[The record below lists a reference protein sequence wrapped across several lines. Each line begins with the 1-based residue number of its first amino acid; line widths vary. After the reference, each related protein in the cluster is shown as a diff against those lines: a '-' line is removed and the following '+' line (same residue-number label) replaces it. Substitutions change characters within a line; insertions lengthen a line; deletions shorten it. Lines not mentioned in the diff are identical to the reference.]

1 MVARVVTARA
11 ATAAFLKPVSPRE
24 PSQRDDPKVIV
35 VDDHELFRHGVIGL
49 LEERGI
55 PVAGE
60 AGLAADAIRLAEE
73 LGPCVVLMDLRLPG
87 MSGVEATQR
96 LAVVAPLAR
105 VLVLTVFVDDQHI
118 IDALLAG
125 ACGYVLKD
133 APIEQ
138 IVEGIRAAARGE
150 SLISP
155 RIASRLLRRLREPDE
170 IEVAVSDEVLT
181 PRELEVLT
189 LLSRGLDNS
198 EIAHALY
205 LSQHTVKNHVS
216 TILAKLQ
223 VENRI
228 QAAVR
233 AVRGGLV

>member
-1 MVARVVTARA
+1 VLVGRERSEEAE
-11 ATAAFLKPVSPRE
+11 PVSPASAGR
-24 PSQRDDPKVIV
+24 RDDPKVIV
-35 VDDHELFRHGVIGL
+35 VDDHELFRQGVVGL

-55 PVAGE
+55 EVVGE
-60 AGLAADAIRLAEE
+60 AGLAAEAIRLAEGI
-73 LGPCVVLMDLRLPG
+73 GPCVVLMDLRLPG
-87 MSGVEATQR
+87 MSGIEATQR
-96 LAVVAPLAR
+96 LTAVAPLAR

-138 IVEGIRAAARGE
+138 IVDGIRAAARGE

-155 RIASRLLRRLREPDE
+155 RIASRLVRRIREPDQME
-170 IEVAVSDEVLT
+170 PSVTREPLT
-181 PRELEVLT
+181 PRELEVLG
-189 LLSRGLDNS
+189 LLARGLDNS
-198 EIAHALY
+198 EIARALY

-216 TILAKLQ
+216 TILNKLQ

>member
-1 MVARVVTARA
+1 MTADNGSA
-11 ATAAFLKPVSPRE
+11 AVRGNDL
-24 PSQRDDPKVIV
+24 KVIV
-35 VDDHELFRHGVIGL
+35 VDDHELFRRGLIGL

-55 PVAGE
+55 PVVGE
-60 AGLAADAIRLAEE
+60 AGLAADAIAQAAQVGR
-73 LGPCVVLMDLRLPG
+73 CVVLMDLNMPG
-87 MSGVEATQR
+87 MSGIEATQR
-96 LAVVAPLAR
+96 LTAAAPLAR
-105 VLVLTVFVDDQHI
+105 VLVLTVFVDDQHV

-133 APIEQ
+133 APLEQ
-138 IVEGIRAAARGE
+138 IVEGIRAAERGE

-155 RIASRLLRRLREPDE
+155 RIASRLVRRLREPD
-170 IEVAVSDEVLT
+170 AVEPSVTGEQLT
-181 PRELEVLT
+181 RRELEVLE
-189 LLSRGLDNS
+189 LLSRGMDNS

-216 TILAKLQ
+216 TILMKLQ

>member
-1 MVARVVTARA
+1 VAGGGPPEQ
-11 ATAAFLKPVSPRE
+11 LQPVSPHE
-24 PSQRDDPKVIV
+24 PSRRDDPKVIV
-35 VDDHELFRHGVIGL
+35 VDDHELFRQGVTGL

-55 PVAGE
+55 EVVGE
-60 AGLAADAIRLAEE
+60 AGLAAEAIRLAEGI
-73 LGPCVVLMDLRLPG
+73 GPCVVLMDLRLPG
-87 MSGVEATQR
+87 MSGIEATQR
-96 LAVVAPLAR
+96 LTAAAPLAR

-155 RIASRLLRRLREPDE
+155 RIASRLVRRVREPRD
-170 IEVAVSDEVLT
+170 IERSVPGKDLT
-181 PRELEVLT
+181 PRELEVLE
-189 LLSRGLDNS
+189 LLARGLDNS
-198 EIAHALY
+198 EIAKALY

-216 TILAKLQ
+216 TILMKLQ

>member
-1 MVARVVTARA
+1 MTSDTGSA
-11 ATAAFLKPVSPRE
+11 APAYGNDL
-24 PSQRDDPKVIV
+24 KVIV
-35 VDDHELFRHGVIGL
+35 VDDHELFRRGLIGL

-55 PVAGE
+55 QVAGE
-60 AGLAADAIRLAEE
+60 AGLAADGIRLAADI
-73 LGPCVVLMDLRLPG
+73 GPCVVLMDLSMPG
-87 MSGVEATQR
+87 MSGIEATQR
-96 LAVVAPLAR
+96 LTAAAPLAR
-105 VLVLTVFVDDQHI
+105 VLVVTVFVDDQHV

-138 IVEGIRAAARGE
+138 IVEGIRAAERGE

-155 RIASRLLRRLREPDE
+155 RIASRLVRRLREPDE
-170 IEVAVSDEVLT
+170 VEASVTGEELT
-181 PRELEVLT
+181 RRELEVLE
-189 LLSRGLDNS
+189 LLARGLDNS

-205 LSQHTVKNHVS
+205 LSQHTIKKYVS
-216 TILAKLQ
+216 TILMKLQ

>member
-1 MVARVVTARA
+1 M
-11 ATAAFLKPVSPRE
+11 
-24 PSQRDDPKVIV
+24 
-35 VDDHELFRHGVIGL
+35 
-49 LEERGI
+49 
-55 PVAGE
+55 
-60 AGLAADAIRLAEE
+60 
-73 LGPCVVLMDLRLPG
+73 GPCVVLMDLSMPG

-96 LAVVAPLAR
+96 LTAAAPLAR
-105 VLVLTVFVDDQHI
+105 VLVLTVLVDDQHV

-138 IVEGIRAAARGE
+138 IVEGIRAAERGE

-155 RIASRLLRRLREPDE
+155 RIASRLVRRLREPE
-170 IEVAVSDEVLT
+170 QLGAPVTGEELT
-181 PRELEVLT
+181 PRERQVLD
-189 LLSRGLDNS
+189 LLARGLDNS
-198 EIAHALY
+198 EIAQALY

-216 TILAKLQ
+216 TILTKLQ